1 MMKAEKEAFSMNRI
15 ERNRQVA
22 EENERLLER
31 GTYEAGGRTFFFS
44 PLSRLQEA
52 RCYPAEE
59 LDRLAEEMKRAGTCR
74 QGRISVVEG
83 DTMEYAGAGVL
94 NFANAFT
101 PGGGYLYGASS
112 QEEALCREST
122 LYTSLAGPMAAPFYE
137 ENRRARSIYGS
148 ESMVF
153 SPRVEIFRRNVQKD
167 YAPFGPP
174 KTTSVITAAA
184 IDLRGPAAEKPATLI
199 RAIMKKRILRL
210 LSLFAATGCHS
221 ITLGAWGC
229 GVFLHNPQDVAREFH
244 EILVERNFRRHFDHI
259 TFAIYGS
266 RENFEAFEHQ
276 FCSGAAQHKI

>member
-1 MMKAEKEAFSMNRI
+1 MDRI

-22 EENERLLER
+22 EENERLMER
-31 GTYEAGGRTFFFS
+31 GTYEAGGKTFSLS

-52 RCYPAEE
+52 RCFSPKE
-59 LDRLAEEMKRAGTCR
+59 LDRLAEETEQAKTCR

-83 DTMEYAGAGVL
+83 DTMDHAGNGVL

-122 LYTSLAGPMAAPFYE
+122 LYASLAGPMAAPFYE

-148 ESMVF
+148 DCMVL
-153 SPRVEIFRRNVQKD
+153 SPRVEIFRQSAEKD

-174 KTTSVITAAA
+174 KRTSVITAAA
-184 IDLRGPAAEKPATLI
+184 IDLRGPAAEKPAALI
-199 RAIMKKRILRL
+199 RSIMEKRILRL

-229 GVFLHNPQDVAREFH
+229 GVFRHDPEDVAHEFYD
-244 EILVERNFRRHFDHI
+244 ILIEKNLRRHFDTI
-259 TFAIYGS
+259 TFAICGS
-266 RENFEAFEHQ
+266 PENLETFRQ
-276 FCSGAAQHKI
+276 QLGRMK

>member
-15 ERNRQVA
+15 DRNRQVA
-22 EENERLLER
+22 EENERLMER
-31 GTYEAGGRTFFFS
+31 GTYEAGGRTFFLS
-44 PLSRLQEA
+44 PLSRLREA

-59 LDRLAEEMKRAGTCR
+59 LDRLAKEQEMPEICR

-83 DTMEYAGAGVL
+83 DTMEYAGNGVL

-122 LYTSLAGPMAAPFYE
+122 LYASLAGPMAAPFYE
-137 ENRRARSIYGS
+137 ENRRAQSIYGS
-148 ESMVF
+148 ESMVL
-153 SPRVEIFRRNVQKD
+153 SPQVEIFRRSAEKD

-174 KTTSVITAAA
+174 KKTSVITAAA
-184 IDLRGPAAEKPATLI
+184 IDLRGPAAEKPAALI
-199 RAIMKKRILRL
+199 RDIMEKRILRL
-210 LSLFAATGCHS
+210 LSLFAATGCPT

-229 GVFLHNPQDVAREFH
+229 GVFLHNPQDVAREFY

-276 FCSGAAQHKI
+276 FCSGAAQHEI

>member
-1 MMKAEKEAFSMNRI
+1 MDRI

-22 EENERLLER
+22 EENERLIKR
-31 GTYEAGGRTFFFS
+31 GTYEAGGKTFSLS
-44 PLSRLQEA
+44 PLSRLREA
-52 RCYPAEE
+52 RIFSPEA
-59 LDRLAEEMKRAGTCR
+59 LDRLAEETEWTGTCR
-74 QGRISVVEG
+74 QGRISVEEG
-83 DTMEYAGAGVL
+83 DTMDHAGTGVL

-122 LYTSLAGPMAAPFYE
+122 LYASLAGPMA
-137 ENRRARSIYGS
+137 
-148 ESMVF
+148 
-153 SPRVEIFRRNVQKD
+153 
-167 YAPFGPP
+167 APFGPP

-184 IDLRGPAAEKPATLI
+184 IDLRGPAAEKPAALI
-199 RAIMKKRILRL
+199 RSIMEKRILRL

-229 GVFLHNPQDVAREFH
+229 GVFLHNPQDVAREFY

-259 TFAIYGS
+259 IFAIYGS

-276 FCSGAAQHKI
+276 FCSRAAQHKI

>member
-1 MMKAEKEAFSMNRI
+1 MKAEKEAFSMDRI

-22 EENERLLER
+22 EENERLIKR
-31 GTYEAGGRTFFFS
+31 GTYEAGEKTFSLS

-52 RCYPAEE
+52 RIFSPEA
-59 LDRLAEEMKRAGTCR
+59 LDRLAEETERSEACR
-74 QGRISVVEG
+74 QGRISVVKG
-83 DTMEYAGAGVL
+83 DTMDHAGTGVL

-137 ENRRARSIYGS
+137 ENRRAGSIYGS

-153 SPRVEIFRRNVQKD
+153 SPQVEIFRKSAEKD

-184 IDLRGPAAEKPATLI
+184 IDLRGPAAEKPAALI
-199 RAIMKKRILRL
+199 RSIMEKRILRL

>member
-1 MMKAEKEAFSMNRI
+1 MDRT

-22 EENERLLER
+22 RENGEILRHGSY
-31 GTYEAGGRTFFFS
+31 GTGKAIGHLS
-44 PLSRLQEA
+44 PLPLLKEA
-52 RCYPAEE
+52 EWYSSEE
-59 LDRLAEEMKRAGTCR
+59 LDHLQCALPREQRAGHIR
-74 QGRISVVEG
+74 VVEG
-83 DTMEYAGAGVL
+83 DTMDYAGDGVL

-101 PGGGYLYGASS
+101 PGGGYLFGASS

-122 LYTSLAGPMAAPFYE
+122 LYASLAGPMAAPFYE

-153 SPRVEIFRRNVQKD
+153 SPQVEIFRRSAEKD

-174 KTTSVITAAA
+174 QKTSVITAAA
-184 IDLRGPAAEKPATLI
+184 IDLRGPAAEKPAALI
-199 RAIMKKRILRL
+199 RAIMEKRILRL
-210 LSLFAATGCHS
+210 LSLFAATGCPT